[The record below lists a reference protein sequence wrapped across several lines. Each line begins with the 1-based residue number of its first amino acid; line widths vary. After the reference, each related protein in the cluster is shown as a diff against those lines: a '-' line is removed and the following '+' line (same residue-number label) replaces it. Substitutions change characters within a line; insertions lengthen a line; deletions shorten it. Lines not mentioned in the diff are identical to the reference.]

1 MKTIS
6 FRFLFPGRNDFS
18 LPIHVCRQSIDS
30 FVVHTSV
37 YYYDIT
43 FAIRNIYLRVIL
55 INKFVFDER
64 SRRVRS
70 RAKRN
75 CAIEIAVLHVLP
87 RYRLPKQ
94 QIEHFCDA
102 FSSLSRN
109 TRSAHHQS
117 TSYQMTRTLAITAF
131 FALAITGA
139 SATALYSTTD
149 SNGSV
154 VYIEETC
161 SKVSVSSTLGALC
174 NEAP

>member
-1 MKTIS
+1 VTPS
-6 FRFLFPGRNDFS
+6 PHSPETPD
-18 LPIHVCRQSIDS
+18 RQI
-30 FVVHTSV
+30 
-37 YYYDIT
+37 I
-43 FAIRNIYLRVIL
+43 
-55 INKFVFDER
+55 K
-64 SRRVRS
+64 
-70 RAKRN
+70 
-75 CAIEIAVLHVLP
+75 
-87 RYRLPKQ
+87 
-94 QIEHFCDA
+94 
-102 FSSLSRN
+102 
-109 TRSAHHQS
+109 S

>member
-6 FRFLFPGRNDFS
+6 FLFLFPGRNDFS
-18 LPIHVCRQSIDS
+18 LPYMSSIHRLFYLLSILL
-30 FVVHTSV
+30 FIIM
-37 YYYDIT
+37 IT

-161 SKVSVSSTLGALC
+161 SKVSVSSTVGALC

>member
-1 MKTIS
+1 LTN
-6 FRFLFPGRNDFS
+6 GAGG
-18 LPIHVCRQSIDS
+18 
-30 FVVHTSV
+30 FV
-37 YYYDIT
+37 
-43 FAIRNIYLRVIL
+43 
-55 INKFVFDER
+55 
-64 SRRVRS
+64 
-70 RAKRN
+70 RARKGL
-75 CAIEIAVLHVLP
+75 CHCIEIAVLHVLP

-94 QIEHFCDA
+94 QIKHFCDA

-149 SNGSV
+149 SDGSV

>member
-1 MKTIS
+1 LTN
-6 FRFLFPGRNDFS
+6 GAGG
-18 LPIHVCRQSIDS
+18 
-30 FVVHTSV
+30 FV
-37 YYYDIT
+37 
-43 FAIRNIYLRVIL
+43 
-55 INKFVFDER
+55 
-64 SRRVRS
+64 
-70 RAKRN
+70 RARKGL
-75 CAIEIAVLHVLP
+75 CHCIEIAVLHVLP

-94 QIEHFCDA
+94 QIKHFCDA

-154 VYIEETC
+154 YIEETC

>member
-1 MKTIS
+1 MTNGAGGFVRARKGTVPL
-6 FRFLFPGRNDFS
+6 RLLFCMSYHG
-18 LPIHVCRQSIDS
+18 
-30 FVVHTSV
+30 
-37 YYYDIT
+37 
-43 FAIRNIYLRVIL
+43 
-55 INKFVFDER
+55 
-64 SRRVRS
+64 
-70 RAKRN
+70 
-75 CAIEIAVLHVLP
+75 
-87 RYRLPKQ
+87 RLPKQ